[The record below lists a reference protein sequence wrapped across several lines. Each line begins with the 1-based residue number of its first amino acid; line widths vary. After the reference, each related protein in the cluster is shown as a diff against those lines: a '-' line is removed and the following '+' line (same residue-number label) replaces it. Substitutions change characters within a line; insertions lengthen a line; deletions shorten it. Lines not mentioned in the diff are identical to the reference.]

1 MGIRNIGKMGSKA
14 NTNPVA
20 RNTLVSQEALDKQK
34 IMNESAMQKNNMF
47 FEKTPN
53 QTYAAIPDQFNVGE
67 TSISSTPRPRGS
79 RVQGDGLMSKMVQ
92 KAYDKLQGLA
102 DTEYGQQNEKLREA
116 MAANRGDYDYGR
128 TGMRDIQRGDGGQAY
143 APSMN
148 RMQDRINASRGGK
161 TGRAPPPAQAPAPA
175 AQATSPR
182 RYGTQQARDNF
193 FNMARG
199 AEQAVANLKPRGRR
213 SSNRGASAPA
223 PAPAPAAGTV
233 AYGQFKS

>member
-1 MGIRNIGKMGSKA
+1 MGMRNIGKMGTA
-14 NTNPVA
+14 QNRNAVP
-20 RNTLVSQEALDKQK
+20 RNTLVSQGALDNQK
-34 IMNESAMQKNNMF
+34 VMNESAMQKNSMF
-47 FEKTPN
+47 FDKTPN
-53 QTYAAIPDQFNVGE
+53 QTYAAIPDQFDVGE
-67 TSISSTPRPRGS
+67 TNRSSTPRPRGS
-79 RVQGDGLMSKMVQ
+79 RQLAGGPMSRMMQ
-92 KAYDKLQGLA
+92 KAYEKFQGLA

-128 TGMRDIQRGDGGQAY
+128 TGMRNVQRGDGGQAY

-161 TGRAPPPAQAPAPA
+161 TGRAPAQAPAPAPA

-199 AEQAVANLKPRGRR
+199 AEQAVGNLKPRGRR

-223 PAPAPAAGTV
+223 PAPAAGTV

>member
-1 MGIRNIGKMGSKA
+1 MGMRNLGKMGTSQ
-14 NTNPVA
+14 NRNSVP
-20 RNTLVSQEALDKQK
+20 RNTLVSQGALDNQK
-34 IMNESAMQKNNMF
+34 VMNESAMQKNSMF
-47 FEKTPN
+47 FDKTPN
-53 QTYAAIPDQFNVGE
+53 QTYAAIPDQFDVGE
-67 TSISSTPRPRGS
+67 TNRSSTPRPRGS
-79 RVQGDGLMSKMVQ
+79 RQLGSGPISRMMQ
-92 KAYDKLQGLA
+92 KAYGKFQEKA

-161 TGRAPPPAQAPAPA
+161 TGRAPAQAQAPA

-223 PAPAPAAGTV
+223 PAPAAGTV